1 MKWWSSFVIM
11 SRHIAITTF
20 NTCIWHAFLIQW
32 SCIVS
37 WSFTAL
43 QSQLHHGNT
52 QSSPSEGVE
61 SRSWTLS
68 ARVCPCVRARVCGL
82 PGFDRLSGRSLLW
95 SPFYSTCSSIS
106 ASPPQPPS
114 ARARGP
120 YNLVC
125 ERFSHCPA
133 SPSPELSGWPPHSST
148 LVLSPHWEIIDI
160 AIFNM
165 GFMLRGHYQ

>member
-1 MKWWSSFVIM
+1 MHMACFPNTVKLHCVLVIHSFAEPAPPWQHPV
-11 SRHIAITTF
+11 F
-20 NTCIWHAFLIQW
+20 PQW
-32 SCIVS
+32 GCWEPLVD
-37 WSFTAL
+37 
-43 QSQLHHGNT
+43 
-52 QSSPSEGVE
+52 SEC
-61 SRSWTLS
+61 T
-68 ARVCPCVRARVCGL
+68 RVPVCACVRARVCGL